1 MVTFQWLRLRICVF
15 STGAYICST
24 PSGSGGK
31 RLSPVGCARLELPIE
46 EATVQPLDSE
56 QGDRRRPTRRA
67 GACDDRQARGLD
79 KREDST
85 NELLTLE
92 VGKLTQL
99 NRATQMRGVKC
110 IASRTAK
117 WTLLRNLNGD

>member
-1 MVTFQWLRLRICVF
+1 LRKQLF
-15 STGAYICST
+15 N
-24 PSGSGGK
+24 
-31 RLSPVGCARLELPIE
+31 LSIANKGIAADQRD
-46 EATVQPLDSE
+46 VQ
-56 QGDRRRPTRRA
+56 
-67 GACDDRQARGLD
+67 GLVMID